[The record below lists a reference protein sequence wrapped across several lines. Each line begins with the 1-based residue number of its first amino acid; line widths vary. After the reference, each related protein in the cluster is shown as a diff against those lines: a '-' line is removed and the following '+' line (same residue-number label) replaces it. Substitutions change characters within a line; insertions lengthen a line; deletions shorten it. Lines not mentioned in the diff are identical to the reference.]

1 VFGPVAE
8 SIETERLLLEPLT
21 VAHAEEMVHVLD
33 DWELHTFTGG
43 EPATLAELRS
53 RYNRLVSGP
62 APYHQ
67 EGWLNWIVHLRPP
80 PSAVLHRADLDDPH
94 DLDDQERA
102 VGPAVGTVEATVHPG
117 PWAALAW
124 IIGTEWQGRGI
135 ATEAARGL
143 VGWLTAHS
151 VTDLRANIHPGNQAS
166 AAVARKLGLS
176 PTGQCVGGELV
187 WRS

>member
-1 VFGPVAE
+1 MFGPVAE

-33 DWELHTFTGG
+33 DWGLHTFTGG

-80 PSAVLHRADLDDPH
+80 PPAGPPRAGPDDE
-94 DLDDQERA
+94 ERA

-124 IIGTEWQGRGI
+124 VIGTEWQGRGI

-143 VGWLTAHS
+143 IGWLTAHS

-176 PTGQCVGGELV
+176 PTGRCIGGEIV